1 MSALNEAVVFFRD
14 GDVVKDMFY
23 SEFEAVLDDVVGI
36 PDFSGEE
43 VNTVFIQ
50 IDESLKIT
58 GAVFFSVSFDSNG
71 RVTGKWNIP
80 LRHLFDHANFGP
92 DLGAAPIKVASRC
105 EVPNGMY
112 HEWLPHYHLP
122 ICRKRD
128 DSGQYCVEPVTKVM
142 RPVLFRSGE
151 TDRCEEHCE
160 SKFEI

>member
-1 MSALNEAVVFFRD
+1 LSTLNEAVVFFRD

-43 VNTVFIQ
+43 VNTAFIQ

-58 GAVFFSVSFDSNG
+58 GAVFFDVSFDSNG
-71 RVTGKWNIP
+71 RVTGNWNIP
-80 LRHLFDHANFGP
+80 LRYLFDHANFGL
-92 DLGAAPIKVASRC
+92 DLGATPIKVASRC

-112 HEWLPHYHLP
+112 HEWLTHYHLP

-128 DSGQYCVEPVTKVM
+128 DSGQYCFDQVKLITAKNTVNPS
-142 RPVLFRSGE
+142 L
-151 TDRCEEHCE
+151 
-160 SKFEI
+160 KFNDLACRD